1 MLAFEVAS
9 QGFARFLRYRLKSFN
24 RFAPNVAITQS
35 SCIIYILAFEVASQG
50 FARFLCYRLK
60 SFNRFAPNVAIT
72 QSSCIQSLSHSII
85 NNTSIFVIF
94 TTISYIYPME
104 NSPEL
109 KALIRKNADLF
120 WYIADDKKEDLP
132 LEVVVEFFLNYAQ
145 QEDVKKLFEVV
156 GIKKVAEVFDHIT
169 SISERRTNNILPIN
183 RNFYSLYFKRHA

>member
-1 MLAFEVAS
+1 
-9 QGFARFLRYRLKSFN
+9 
-24 RFAPNVAITQS
+24 
-35 SCIIYILAFEVASQG
+35 
-50 FARFLCYRLK
+50 
-60 SFNRFAPNVAIT
+60 
-72 QSSCIQSLSHSII
+72 
-85 NNTSIFVIF
+85 
-94 TTISYIYPME
+94 ME

-109 KALIRKNADLF
+109 KTLIRKNADLF

-132 LEVVVEFFLNYAQ
+132 LEIVVEFFLNYAQ